1 MEIEKYEVMLSNDS
15 LDFQQR
21 VNYYLKNGWQLVG
34 GVSVTA
40 SKNYLGNEKTLYSQA
55 VIKIKKEQ

>member
-1 MEIEKYEVMLSNDS
+1 MEIEKYEVILSNDS
-15 LDFQQR
+15 LAFQQM